1 MQLSEL
7 RLIESVLLSADFKQA
22 QFFHGSVEVRFT
34 FGQITFNT
42 EETLSSAEPISTIV
56 IVATPKATASSEG
69 GIEEFSL
76 NMSIRMV
83 YAYPSTETVSEEFL
97 QENSWYFASF
107 LRTFFKFYAD
117 EILQRAGIEGI
128 RFPLN

>member
-34 FGQITFNT
+34 YGQITFNT
-42 EETLSSAEPISTIV
+42 EETLSSDEPISTII

>member
-22 QFFHGSVEVRFT
+22 QFFHGSVEMKFT

-42 EETLSSAEPISTIV
+42 EETPSSDGPVSTLI

>member
-22 QFFHGSVEVRFT
+22 QFFHGSVEMKFT

-42 EETLSSAEPISTIV
+42 EETPSSDGSVSTII
-56 IVATPKATASSEG
+56 IVATPKATANSEG